1 MVEIKIDLSKCDG
14 CGVCADNCP
23 ASVYEI
29 VDGKSKAVNPGECL
43 VCLACETQC
52 PNSAIQVI
60 DETAGA

>member
-1 MVEIKIDLSKCDG
+1 MVEIKIDLDKCDG

-23 ASVYEI
+23 VGVYEI
-29 VDGKSKAVNPGECL
+29 VDGKSKAVNPDECL